1 MGKKKRVVEV
11 DEKSHGG
18 CLKPILIFF
27 LILIAISV
35 FSSNK
40 SNDDPAPRATN
51 TVKAVKT
58 AKPTKTP
65 KPTATPEPDF
75 SGMALEKAVAEIAN
89 YHCDDDFDCTN
100 TFIIDGGVS
109 IDVKVDTFLT
119 QKTMVRDCCRLYME
133 IAKSLFTNKGAI
145 SLIINFDTPGR
156 DKYGNEK
163 LVRAMEIFINRETAE
178 KINFDYMIDNL
189 YSSTADFLNI
199 TDRYFVHNDLKNGVY

>member
-11 DEKSHGG
+11 EENSRGG

-27 LILIAISV
+27 LILIAISI
-35 FSSNK
+35 FSPNK
-40 SNDDPAPRATN
+40 SNDDPTPRATN
-51 TVKAVKT
+51 TVKAAKT

-65 KPTATPEPDF
+65 KPTATPEPAY
-75 SGMALEKAVAEIAN
+75 SGMSLEQAVDAIVK

-119 QKTMVRDCCRLYME
+119 QKTMVRDCCRLYMK
-133 IAKSLFTNKGAI
+133 IAKSLFANKDAV

-156 DKYGNEK
+156 DKYGNETI
-163 LVRAMEIFINRETAE
+163 VRAMEIFVNRETAE

-189 YSSTADFLNI
+189 YSSTEAFLRM
-199 TDRYFVHNDLKNGVY
+199 TDRYYVHNDLKNGIY